1 MKDVVIVGAALA
13 GVTAAGTL
21 RAEGY
26 DGSITVVG
34 DEGVGAYARPPLSK
48 GVLAGRDAPESVVL
62 PALPEDVS
70 VRHGVRAVGL
80 DARARR
86 VLLDDGGALRFD
98 GLVIASGSRARR
110 LADDGR
116 PGQHVLRTLHD
127 CLTLRSSLAGRPTV
141 LIAGAGFLGLE
152 IAATCR
158 ELGLEVAVVDRE
170 PPLRRALGRTLGDFV
185 ADAARDNG
193 VEVVVAHSDSEL
205 IVDDR
210 VRGLRTAHGRE
221 LRADVVITAIGD
233 LPNVEWLDGSP
244 LATRGPLRVDD
255 RCRIDDAIVAA
266 GDVCAVGGAARTPHW
281 HSAIGQAQ
289 TAARALLHGDAAA
302 PLPHVPYVWT
312 EGHGLEVKLCG
323 TLQPGVEPVVVEGS
337 LEDRSAL
344 LQWLAPDGEP
354 LAAASVN
361 HRMPLARLRR
371 MARPAP
377 AASGPP

>member
-1 MKDVVIVGAALA
+1 MRRVVIVGASLA

-26 DGSITVVG
+26 DGAITVVG

-48 GVLAGRDAPESVVL
+48 GVLAGRDAPDSVIL
-62 PALPEDVS
+62 PALPDDVE
-70 VRHGVRAVGL
+70 VRHGVRATGL
-80 DARARR
+80 DAAAGR
-86 VLLDDGGALRFD
+86 VLLGDGGALPFD
-98 GLVIASGSRARR
+98 GLVIATGSRACR
-110 LADDGR
+110 LPDDGR
-116 PGQHVLRTLHD
+116 PGQLVLRTLDD
-127 CLTLRSSLAGRPTV
+127 CLALRDQLSGGPSV

-158 ELGLEVAVVDRE
+158 ELGLDVTVVDRE
-170 PPLRRALGRTLGDFV
+170 PPLRRALGRTLGDVV

-193 VEVVVAHSDSEL
+193 VEVVVAHSDCEL
-205 IVDDR
+205 ILDDR

-233 LPNVEWLDGSP
+233 VPNVEWLRDGP

-255 RCRIDDAIVAA
+255 RCRITPSIVAA
-266 GDVCAVGGAARTPHW
+266 GDVCAVAGGGRTPHW
-281 HSAIGQAQ
+281 HSAIAQAQ

-302 PLPHVPYVWT
+302 PLAHVPYVWT

-323 TLQPGVEPVVVEGS
+323 TLVPEVEPTVVEGS
-337 LEDRSAL
+337 LNDRSAL
-344 LQWLAPDGEP
+344 LQWLVDDEP
-354 LAAASVN
+354 VAAASVN

-371 MARPAP
+371 MAQPARAAFGRP
-377 AASGPP
+377 